1 MWDSILALLAQ
12 LVAALGPAPPPAPAS
27 LDDLPVGPSP
37 AVAYVDRGTYVD
49 PHGRRT
55 PLPDEHGIWSVARLG
70 DAFLVQDARNFEGY
84 TGLTLVG
91 PRGRVAR
98 SWSTTS
104 GAVVGR
110 DGSVAWGTATTSE
123 ASVQPPPAVFL
134 ADPSGQVRRQQVPH
148 HPHVIGVW
156 RGRLVYQVMFG
167 SGVWTTDVRSAPTRV
182 HGVGSALDL
191 DEVHGRIISR
201 RADARTAVSDLATG
215 RTVWQQPGVQPLR
228 FSPSG
233 HRVLATV
240 RGRGLAVLAA
250 GDGRVVAEARLP
262 RGTRPAWPAGVVWED
277 RRTVLVVVT
286 HHHRSAVV
294 RLRAGGRVELA
305 TPPAPDDGWRPPYL
319 LAVTP

>member
-1 MWDSILALLAQ
+1 MWDSILAAAAQ
-12 LVAALGPAPPPAPAS
+12 LVAALGTIAPAAPAS
-27 LDDLPVGPSP
+27 LDDLPTGPAP
-37 AVAYVDRGTYVD
+37 AVAHVDRGTYVD
-49 PHGRRT
+49 PLGRRT
-55 PLPDEHGIWSVARLG
+55 PLPDEHGIWSVARLD
-70 DAFLVQDARNFEGY
+70 DAFLVQDARSFEGY
-84 TGLTLVG
+84 TGLSLVG
-91 PRGRVAR
+91 ARGRVVR

-110 DGSVAWGTATTSE
+110 DGSVAWGTATSSE

-134 ADPSGQVRRQQVPH
+134 ADPSGQVRRQRVPH
-148 HPHVIGVW
+148 HPQVVGVS

-167 SGVWTTDVRSAPTRV
+167 RGVWTTDLRSAPSRV
-182 HGVGSALDL
+182 RGVGSALDL

-201 RADARTAVSDLATG
+201 RGDVRTDVTDLATG
-215 RTVWQQPGVQPLR
+215 RTIWQHPGVQPLR

-250 GDGRVVAEARLP
+250 GDGRVVTEALLP

-277 RRTVLVVVT
+277 PRTVLVVVT
-286 HHHRSAVV
+286 HHRRSAVV
-294 RLRAGGRVELA
+294 RLRAGGRVEVA
-305 TPPAPDDGWRPPYL
+305 TPPAPDDSTRPPYV